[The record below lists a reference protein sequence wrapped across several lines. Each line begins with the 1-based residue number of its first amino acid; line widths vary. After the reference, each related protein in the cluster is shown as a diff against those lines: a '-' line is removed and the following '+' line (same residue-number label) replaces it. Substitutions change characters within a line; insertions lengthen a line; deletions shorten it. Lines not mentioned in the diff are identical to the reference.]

1 MTATDPQRLDAAL
14 DYVLHA
20 WHTETGQR
28 PPSALLCADAHPFA
42 PEVLC
47 RRLDGHSG
55 THSSD
60 GADAWADA
68 DEPTTPGRTA

>member
-1 MTATDPQRLDAAL
+1 MTTTDPQRLDAAL
-14 DYVLHA
+14 DDALGTWHA
-20 WHTETGQR
+20 ETGQR
-28 PPSALLCADAHPFA
+28 PPLAIWCADAHPFA

-60 GADAWADA
+60 GGDAWIAA
-68 DEPTTPGRTA
+68 DEPNTPGRTA